1 MKVLLLALALASASS
16 WAVLPAAGQPGS
28 VPDPRYCGEPA
39 RDSKGR
45 IARSRAVLRDFAKTF
60 PCPSTLQPVP
70 SCPGWAI
77 DHTIP
82 LASGGCDAVHN
93 LTWLPDEIKSC
104 SSDACKDRWERRYH
118 ANPRQSIQITKDAP

>member
-1 MKVLLLALALASASS
+1 MKALLLALALACASA
-16 WAVLPAAGQPGS
+16 WAVLPAPGE
-28 VPDPRYCGEPA
+28 PGAIADPRYCGEPA

-60 PCPSTLQPVP
+60 PCPATLQPVP

-93 LTWLPDEIKSC
+93 LTWLPDQIKSC
-104 SSDACKDRWERRYH
+104 SQDYCKDRFERIYH
-118 ANPRQSIQITKDAP
+118 SIPRKKVTINDADH